1 MTNNNEN
8 QQGEPNANT
17 GNEQNSSN
25 AQYIPTFGVG
35 GQNSHVVD
43 PEFRQ
48 PEPSPSVPALLFDPN
63 PRGLFGSSF
72 YPQQPPPPPP
82 NNEAPS
88 SMIGSNIYSSSNL
101 FITTP
106 TTTTS
111 TTNSGSVIPY
121 LGPSNPNSNLNT
133 ASNDYNSNLSSNQTS
148 SQPVIV
154 TSNTAFGGV
163 PQLSFT
169 MDTPPASFASLAQ
182 KNNPNA
188 SVGIASANSAT
199 TSTASMLQEYGPT
212 PTFIQPPSTHTSSTT
227 GIDTSNAFGAISR
240 PTDYNITSRP
250 STVANT
256 LSAFVTSVTTSANTP
271 YIPPTSSQVNH
282 SISHTPTG
290 SSSIPA
296 YSPPPAKPKS
306 PPLDKIPNINKSA
319 GEVILESSKNKS
331 SSSRIPKKANS
342 SSSNDKYESMDLVTL
357 QKEYRHLESELSLSH
372 KKRADAERVLNNLT
386 RSAQGKNI
394 ELDPFFRS
402 KKEEQRKYSD
412 RSADIKED
420 MHKVA
425 DRLHSKFGQRITP
438 RNVNRNSAPRRAK
451 MSTAAP
457 SPRIDSSQSKDSK
470 VRKLLLQ
477 LEDSKT
483 WCETCDCH
491 FNSLKEFCN
500 HLHTRDHTRAM
511 KSTVAP
517 WRVTRDPIDKRKT
530 YDLIKSICAR
540 VSNEIGQVFTTTDLD
555 RAIHPHLE
563 KVDGGKIKDRCV
575 ARETGKF
582 APDDMLFTMKGY
594 NYLVPIT
601 GYYCKLCN
609 RCLCDYIDVEQHL
622 KGHEHG
628 YKHIECT
635 ALNPDHEKKF
645 RAKMN
650 QSHKILY
657 PEEHDDDTQAQSP
670 AKKSKTKG
678 DVEHDD
684 NFRVPQYK
692 KSTSH
697 IVDEHEVVADKFT
710 KRPERATKST
720 ASPRSVSNHESIRP
734 TGEGNSPRIKS
745 KRSFDT
751 GIVPLG
757 DTRKP
762 SALKRLRNE
771 TAFNI
776 KKKNKSDV
784 STDAGCIEP
793 SVSPD
798 DVINVSDD
806 EGLMDNLDSN
816 NRSLYS
822 GDPENP
828 FPELE
833 LRILGNYRADI
844 LKDSRLASSCSVV
857 LPVLNPEDY
866 KDILNDEATLW
877 ARVHRM
883 VAKRENDKDGLKENI
898 REKRK
903 AEAVY
908 FDADG
913 NLETIEFSEDG
924 KEKRSNIIKKIK
936 EEKPKL
942 NKLGDNET
950 REKTSPEEKDSTK
963 KKEASPEGKEK
974 KDKNKEIGFENIP
987 DSDDSDTPRNGKTEI
1002 NMAFLENFFCDN

>member
-1 MTNNNEN
+1 MENYSNNSNSNNNEN
-8 QQGEPNANT
+8 QQGQSDANT

-25 AQYIPTFGVG
+25 AQHIPTFGVG

-48 PEPSPSVPALLFDPN
+48 PEPSPTVPALLFDPN

-72 YPQQPPPPPP
+72 YPPQPPPPPP
-82 NNEAPS
+82 INEAPS
-88 SMIGSNIYSSSNL
+88 SMTGSNIYSSSNL

-106 TTTTS
+106 TTTT
-111 TTNSGSVIPY
+111 NSSSVFPY
-121 LGPSNPNSNLNT
+121 RSPSNQNSNLSM
-133 ASNDYNSNLSSNQTS
+133 ASNDNNNNLSSNQTR
-148 SQPVIV
+148 SQPVVV
-154 TSNTAFGGV
+154 TSNTAFGGIA
-163 PQLSFT
+163 QLSFT
-169 MDTPPASFASLAQ
+169 MDTPPSSFSSLAQ
-182 KNNPNA
+182 KNNLNA
-188 SVGIASANSAT
+188 SVVTVPPSSAT

-212 PTFIQPPSTHTSSTT
+212 PSFIQPPSTQTNSAA

-240 PTDYNITSRP
+240 PPDYNRP

-256 LSAFVTSVTTSANTP
+256 LSAFVTSTTTSANTP
-271 YIPPTSSQVNH
+271 YIPPTSGQVNH
-282 SISHTPTG
+282 PISHTST
-290 SSSIPA
+290 SSSAIPA

-319 GEVILESSKNKS
+319 GEVILESSMNKS
-331 SSSRIPKKANS
+331 SSSKIPKKVNS
-342 SSSNDKYESMDLVTL
+342 SSSNDKYQSMDLVTL
-357 QKEYRHLESELSLSH
+357 QKMYRNLENELSISNR
-372 KKRADAERVLNNLT
+372 KRADAERVLNNLT

-402 KKEEQRKYSD
+402 KKEEQKKYTD
-412 RSADIKED
+412 RSTDIKED

-438 RNVNRNSAPRRAK
+438 RSASRNSAPRRAK

-470 VRKLLLQ
+470 IRKLLLQ
-477 LEDSKT
+477 FEDYKT

-491 FNSLKEFCN
+491 FDSVKEFCN
-500 HLHTRDHTRAM
+500 HLHSRDHARAM
-511 KSTVAP
+511 KGTAP
-517 WRVTRDPIDKRKT
+517 WRVARDPIDKRKT

-540 VSNEIGQVFTTTDLD
+540 VSNELGQVFTTTDLD
-555 RAIHPHLE
+555 RAVHPDLE

-575 ARETGKF
+575 AREAGKF
-582 APDDMLFTMKGY
+582 ASDDMLFTMKGY

-609 RCLCDYIDVEQHL
+609 RCLCDYTDVEQHL
-622 KGHEHG
+622 KSHEHS
-628 YKHIECT
+628 YKHTECI

-645 RAKMN
+645 RTKMK
-650 QSHKILY
+650 QSYKSLH
-657 PEEHDDDTQAQSP
+657 PEEIDDDTNGQSP
-670 AKKSKTKG
+670 TRKSKTKD

-684 NFRVPQYK
+684 HFRIPQYK

-697 IVDEHEVVADKFT
+697 IVDEHEVVADKFI

-720 ASPRSVSNHESIRP
+720 ASPRNVSSRL
-734 TGEGNSPRIKS
+734 TGDENSSRVKS

-757 DTRKP
+757 DTRKT

-771 TAFNI
+771 TTQNM
-776 KKKNKSDV
+776 KKKKSDAP
-784 STDAGCIEP
+784 TNAGYIEP

-798 DVINVSDD
+798 DAIVVSDD
-806 EGLMDNLDSN
+806 EGLMHGLDDNDGHLD
-816 NRSLYS
+816 S
-822 GDPENP
+822 GDPDSP
-828 FPELE
+828 FPELQ
-833 LRILGNYRADI
+833 LRIPGNLKADI
-844 LKDSRLASSCSVV
+844 LRDSRLAGPCSVV
-857 LPVLNPEDY
+857 LPKLNPDDY

-877 ARVHRM
+877 TRVHRM
-883 VAKRENDKDGLKENI
+883 VAKRENDKDGLKENM
-898 REKRK
+898 REKRT

-908 FDADG
+908 FGADG
-913 NLETIEFSEDG
+913 NLVPIEISEDG
-924 KEKRSNIIKKIK
+924 TEKRSNIIKKVK
-936 EEKPKL
+936 EERPKL
-942 NKLGDNET
+942 NKVGDNEI
-950 REKTSPEEKDSTK
+950 RENASRTSPEENDATK
-963 KKEASPEGKEK
+963 KKEASPESKEK
-974 KDKNKEIGFENIP
+974 KDKNKEMGFENIP